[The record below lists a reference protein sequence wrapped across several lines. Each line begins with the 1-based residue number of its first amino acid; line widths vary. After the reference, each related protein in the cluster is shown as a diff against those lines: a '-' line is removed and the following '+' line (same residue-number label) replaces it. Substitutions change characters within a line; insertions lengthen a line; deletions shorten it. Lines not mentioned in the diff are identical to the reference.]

1 MSSATAQDADPA
13 ALLAPLQAP
22 VSRVVADSRRVRP
35 GDAFAAYPGT
45 REDGRHYIGDA
56 IARGARAVLWEPQG
70 YSWNR
75 EWKVPHVPIEN
86 LKARLGAIA
95 DEVYGHP
102 SRELW
107 IAGVTG
113 TNGKTSC
120 SHWIAAAHDAAGRRS
135 ALVGTLG
142 SGLWGKLQPATN
154 TTPDAAELHEL
165 LRALKSSG
173 AETVAMEVSSHGL
186 DQGRVNAVT
195 FDVVLFTN
203 LSRDHLDYHG
213 TMAAY
218 GAAKAR
224 LFAWPGLRVSVVN
237 ADDPF
242 GQSLIDMARAK
253 GRKVLTY
260 GFGAADVGGG
270 GLVTSASGLAFTV
283 ETPWGKG
290 EIHSQLVGAF
300 NAANLLGVLGVLLVS
315 GVALEPALAF
325 LARAEAPPG
334 RMQRLGGGGA
344 PMVVVDYAHTPDA
357 LDKVL
362 SALRAAVASGGEL
375 VCVFGCGGDR
385 DRGKRPE
392 MGRVAA
398 RLADRVVVT
407 SDNPRSEDPEAIAS
421 DIVHGIRST
430 GNRRYAVEL
439 DRGSA
444 IASAIGEAKAGD
456 VILLAGKGHE
466 TYQERAGTRE
476 PFIDAD
482 HARRALAAWSE
493 R

>member
-1 MSSATAQDADPA
+1 
-13 ALLAPLQAP
+13 
-22 VSRVVADSRRVRP
+22 
-35 GDAFAAYPGT
+35 
-45 REDGRHYIGDA
+45 
-56 IARGARAVLWEPQG
+56 
-70 YSWNR
+70 
-75 EWKVPHVPIEN
+75 
-86 LKARLGAIA
+86 
-95 DEVYGHP
+95 
-102 SRELW
+102 
-107 IAGVTG
+107 
-113 TNGKTSC
+113 
-120 SHWIAAAHDAAGRRS
+120 
-135 ALVGTLG
+135 
-142 SGLWGKLQPATN
+142 
-154 TTPDAAELHEL
+154 
-165 LRALKSSG
+165 
-173 AETVAMEVSSHGL
+173 
-186 DQGRVNAVT
+186 
-195 FDVVLFTN
+195 
-203 LSRDHLDYHG
+203 
-213 TMAAY
+213 
-218 GAAKAR
+218 
-224 LFAWPGLRVSVVN
+224 
-237 ADDPF
+237 
-242 GQSLIDMARAK
+242 
-253 GRKVLTY
+253 
-260 GFGAADVGGG
+260 
-270 GLVTSASGLAFTV
+270 
-283 ETPWGKG
+283 
-290 EIHSQLVGAF
+290 
-300 NAANLLGVLGVLLVS
+300 
-315 GVALEPALAF
+315 
-325 LARAEAPPG
+325 
-334 RMQRLGGGGA
+334 
-344 PMVVVDYAHTPDA
+344 VVVDYAHTPDA